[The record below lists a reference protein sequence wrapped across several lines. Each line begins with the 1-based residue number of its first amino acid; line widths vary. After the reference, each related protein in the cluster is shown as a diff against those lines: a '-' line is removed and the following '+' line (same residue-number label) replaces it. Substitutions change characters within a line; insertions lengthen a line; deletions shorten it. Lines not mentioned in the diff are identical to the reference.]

1 MGVAADELPDGLAI
15 PGRQHFHAAELDS
28 FGDHRIAM
36 AFTIAALCADGDSVI
51 RGAEAAAVSFPE
63 FFETLGR
70 LQAQTS

>member
-1 MGVAADELPDGLAI
+1 
-15 PGRQHFHAAELDS
+15 LDS

-63 FFETLGR
+63 FFATLGR